1 MMKNVSTL
9 KKDYQNIV
17 DKHSP
22 KNKVLQNSWRA
33 FWVGGTICAIGEVLN
48 NVYIY
53 MGLNKTNASGAT
65 IITLIFLSTVL
76 TALNIYDKIGNYAGA
91 GSIIPITGFANSM
104 VSAAM
109 EYKSEGYVFGMGAK
123 LFSVAGP
130 VIVFG
135 TIASV
140 IIGIIYYIL

>member
-1 MMKNVSTL
+1 MKNVSTL
-9 KKDYQNIV
+9 KKDYQSIV

-22 KNKVLQNSWRA
+22 KNKVLLNSWRA
-33 FWVGGTICAIGEVLN
+33 FWVGGTICTIGEAIN
-48 NVYIY
+48 TFFIY
-53 MGLNKTNASGAT
+53 MGMNKTHASSAAT
-65 IITLIFLSTVL
+65 ITLIFISTVL

-109 EYKSEGYVFGMGAK
+109 EFKKEGYVFGMGAK

-140 IIGIIYYIL
+140 VVGIIYYIL

>member
-1 MMKNVSTL
+1 MKNVSTL

-22 KNKVLQNSWRA
+22 QNKVLLNSWRA
-33 FWVGGTICAIGEVLN
+33 FWVGGTICAIGEGITNFYV
-48 NVYIY
+48 Y
-53 MGLNKTNASGAT
+53 MGLNKTNASTAT
-65 IITLIFLSTVL
+65 TITLIFISTVL
-76 TALNIYDKIGNYAGA
+76 TALNVYDKIGNYAGA

-104 VSAAM
+104 VSSAM
-109 EYKSEGYVFGMGAK
+109 EFKQEGFVFGVGAK

-130 VIVFG
+130 VIVYG

-140 IIGIIYYIL
+140 VVGLIYYIL